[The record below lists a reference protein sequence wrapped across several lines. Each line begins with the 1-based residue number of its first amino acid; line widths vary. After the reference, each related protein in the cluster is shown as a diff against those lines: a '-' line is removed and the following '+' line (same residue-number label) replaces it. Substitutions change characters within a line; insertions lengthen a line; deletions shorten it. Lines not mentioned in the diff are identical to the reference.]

1 MSMTVTGQGRQIV
14 VDPLQDGL
22 PVQRWDEI
30 LLHHE
35 RFYRASDAHRR
46 WAEKGKMC
54 VEYYEGKQWAA
65 EDLRKLEAEGRPAL
79 VINKVRPLINLAVGY
94 HLNNQTDR
102 KAIPSNDGTG
112 TAEMARVISHTLKN
126 DSQRNEL
133 RYVDCE
139 VYLDGLTC
147 GRGWWD
153 IRQNFRQNLL
163 GSTRAV
169 AADPFSIYVDP
180 DCTAYDPNDEE
191 KGANFLIKSDWISVD
206 ETAVFYGHRAAERV
220 RPLAY
225 NGVSSSL
232 PNSPYGLT
240 PEVSPART
248 FAQIEDWPDNWRV
261 FLDQSANWVDTYRR
275 TVRRLDMQHWVRD
288 WAWFVI
294 DLETGDQKRIPDN
307 WDDDRVRKLAL
318 WAAQMNEPIM
328 LQRRQARRMRWTHL
342 VGDTVVFDRWSP
354 LDRFSY
360 VPYYPY
366 FRRGVTQG
374 MIEPLLDP
382 QREINVR
389 RSARLNII
397 GRSSNGGW
405 KIEKSS
411 MTPENRR
418 KLETDGGRPGFILE
432 YDRKNGTLNP
442 PEQIQ
447 PGQAPVSI
455 EQLEKEADNDILE
468 IAGINRSALGQ
479 VDQATVSGRAIL
491 ARQQQTVVG
500 MEGFTANWHRSVR
513 MTGRNMLD
521 QIQAFYTEPRLIR
534 VEGQN
539 NSDPT
544 EMLINIRTADGV
556 LNDVTVGTYD
566 IDIGETSLAE
576 SFLAGQ
582 FNELMQMRE
591 AGLPVPD
598 SFIVDASSVPRKEEL
613 RMAMAA
619 AAQQQAAAAAANPQ
633 GQVQTKPPGSQPQR
647 PSNPAGPRPGA
658 PGTPGQGSPPLPAG
672 GPMGPQPPPR

>member
-1 MSMTVTGQGRQIV
+1 MTVSSGGRQIV

-22 PVQRWDEI
+22 PRQRWDEI

-35 RFYRASDAHRR
+35 RFYRASDAHRQ
-46 WAEKGKMC
+46 WADKAKMC

-65 EDLRKLEAEGRPAL
+65 ADLKKLEDEGRPAL
-79 VINKVRPLINLAVGY
+79 VINKTRPLVNLALGY

-102 KAIPSNDGTG
+102 TARPSNDGTG
-112 TAEMARVISHTLKN
+112 TAEVARVLSHVLKN
-126 DSQRNEL
+126 DSERNEL

-153 IRQNFRQNLL
+153 IRQDFTKNLL
-163 GSTRAV
+163 GSTRIV
-169 AADPFSIYVDP
+169 AEDPFSLYVDP
-180 DCTAYDPNDEE
+180 DATAYDPNDPH

-206 ETAVFYGHRAAERV
+206 ETAVFYGQRAAERV

-248 FAQIEDWPDNWRV
+248 FAQVEDWPDNWRV

-294 DLETGDQKRIPDN
+294 DLETGDQKRIPDE
-307 WDDDRVRKLAL
+307 WDDDRVKKLAM

-328 LQRRQARRMRWTHL
+328 LQRRQARRMRWTHI

-354 LDRFSY
+354 LDRYSY

-374 MIEPLLDP
+374 MIDPLLDP

-405 KIEKSS
+405 KIEKGS
-411 MTPENRR
+411 MTPQNRR
-418 KLETDGGRPGFILE
+418 ELEVNGGRPGFILE
-432 YDRKNGTLNP
+432 YDRKAGTLNP
-442 PEQIQ
+442 PEAIQ
-447 PGQAPVSI
+447 PGQSPVSV
-455 EQLEKEADNDILE
+455 EQLEKESDNDILE

-500 MEGFTANWHRSVR
+500 MEGFLSNWHRSVR
-513 MTGRNMLD
+513 MSGRNMVD
-521 QIQAFYTEPRLIR
+521 QAQAWYTEERLIR

-544 EMLINIRTADGV
+544 EMLINVRTADGV
-556 LNDVTVGTYD
+556 LNDITAGDYD
-566 IDIGETSLAE
+566 VDIGETSLTD

-619 AAQQQAAAAAANPQ
+619 QRQQEAALAQTGMGAQP
-633 GQVQTKPPGSQPQR
+633 QVQGKPAPGGPPQR
-647 PSNPAGPRPGA
+647 AARPQPGA
-658 PGTPGQGSPPLPAG
+658 PGTPNQGSPPLPAG